1 TVAGQCGRLPL
12 ALRIAAEFLDARP
25 GAQLR
30 ELAAELSGALHP
42 LDLFDLGGDPS
53 CSIRS
58 VFSWSYRQ
66 LDRTAARAFLL
77 IGRQPVEGFAAT
89 ALESELDP
97 VEARHA
103 LDVLVRG
110 HLIQQVAAGQY
121 RMHPLLHDY
130 AAELAGA
137 ESSRTEPAKA
147 RLAKAELARP
157 ERAAIA
163 PTPPPELTVLPPE
176 LAVVPAVEQRGRQ
189 SGSQDLRPTTP
200 VWRG

>member
-1 TVAGQCGRLPL
+1 L

-53 CSIRS
+53 CSIRA
-58 VFSWSYRQ
+58 VFSWSYR
-66 LDRTAARAFLL
+66 LLARTAARAFLL
-77 IGRQPVEGFAAT
+77 IGRQPAAGFGPAAL
-89 ALESELDP
+89 AELDP
-97 VEARHA
+97 AEARHA

-110 HLIQQVAAGQY
+110 HLIQQVAVGHY

-137 ESSRTEPAKA
+137 DSGRSEPGKA

-157 ERAAIA
+157 EPAAIA
-163 PTPPPELTVLPPE
+163 PTRPPELTVLPPE
-176 LAVVPAVEQRGRQ
+176 LAVLPAVEPPGRHPD
-189 SGSQDLRPTTP
+189 SQ
-200 VWRG
+200 